1 MPQLRLLYCL
11 QPPIMNI
18 SVCDSYYTQLI
29 TAICEV
35 YGGNITNILI
45 LFILNLNCELKSL
58 ITAIFHI
65 TYNDALHL
73 HKAEN

>member
-29 TAICEV
+29 TAVCEIC
-35 YGGNITNILI
+35 GGNKTNIQI
-45 LFILNLNCELKSL
+45 LLILNLNLKITSL
-58 ITAIFHI
+58 ISAKYHI
-65 TYNDALHL
+65 TDNTALHW
-73 HKAEN
+73 HKTEN